1 MSSVHFLIQSII
13 KYRHRA
19 ILAVV
24 MVLGVTLMTLLPP
37 LIMAWVVDVV
47 IGQGKYALLPPL
59 MLLSLAMP
67 WISGAMQSVGNYM
80 VIMTSQRIVFDMRLK
95 LYRAVQHLSVRYLQ
109 NTPTG
114 KLMERLRG
122 DIEQVQTIF
131 NGQMIGLASQLI
143 TALIAVSVMFF
154 LSWKL
159 TLIVLFGVSMYVFNY
174 KWFVRRIRTVQKRVR
189 SKMDRLSG
197 RAQERLAGNIVVQA
211 YNSQRTERRTFMRAN
226 FLTERVNH
234 RFRQL
239 NNAYG
244 MSSSALTWTTYAS
257 VQLFGT
263 FLVIHGD
270 ITYGAVI
277 AVAAYTWRL
286 LQPAV
291 QLAEL
296 SNQLEQTKIAL
307 DRIVELIHAERD
319 FIAKPGLQLETLHG
333 QVTFEDLSFQY
344 EPDKPVLKNINLEVQ
359 PGQIVA
365 FVGETGCGKSTS
377 ISLIYHY
384 YEAISGRL
392 LIDGHDITQLDTRW
406 YRNHLAMVPQDPIV
420 LDDTLANNIAYGD
433 PGASLERILAA
444 AKMAELSSIIE
455 RLPQGVHTM
464 LGEEGSKLSVGERQR
479 LCIARAILKDPTI
492 LILDEAT
499 SSLDP
504 QSEALIQKALNRVM
518 QNRTTF
524 IIAHRLSTIVHA
536 DIIVVLDKGR
546 ILEQGTHAQL
556 MSNSKSRY
564 RHLFNT
570 QMASSTQK
578 SARRIKPNDVTSVR
592 EIA

>member
-1 MSSVHFLIQSII
+1 
-13 KYRHRA
+13 
-19 ILAVV
+19 
-24 MVLGVTLMTLLPP
+24 
-37 LIMAWVVDVV
+37 
-47 IGQGKYALLPPL
+47 
-59 MLLSLAMP
+59 
-67 WISGAMQSVGNYM
+67 
-80 VIMTSQRIVFDMRLK
+80 
-95 LYRAVQHLSVRYLQ
+95 
-109 NTPTG
+109 
-114 KLMERLRG
+114 
-122 DIEQVQTIF
+122 
-131 NGQMIGLASQLI
+131 
-143 TALIAVSVMFF
+143 
-154 LSWKL
+154 
-159 TLIVLFGVSMYVFNY
+159 MYVFNY

-211 YNSQRTERRTFMRAN
+211 YNSQRSERRMFTRAN

-263 FLVIHGD
+263 YLVVHGD
-270 ITYGAVI
+270 IPYGSVI

-296 SNQLEQTKIAL
+296 SNQLQQTKISL
-307 DRIVELIHAERD
+307 DRIVELMQSEKD
-319 FIAKPGLQLETLHG
+319 FIAKGGLQLPQLNGH
-333 QVTFEDLSFQY
+333 VTFENLSFQY
-344 EPDKPVLKNINLEVQ
+344 EPGKPVLKDLNLEVN

-384 YEAISGRL
+384 YEATGGRL

-433 PGASLERILAA
+433 PGASLERILEAA
-444 AKMAELSSIIE
+444 HMAELDTIIE
-455 RLPQGVHTM
+455 RLPKGVNTL

-504 QSEALIQKALNRVM
+504 QSEALIQKALERVM
-518 QNRTTF
+518 QGRTTF

-556 MSNSKSRY
+556 MSHAKGRY

-570 QMASSTQK
+570 QMASTTHRPAPLIANVAK
-578 SARRIKPNDVTSVR
+578 

>member
-1 MSSVHFLIQSII
+1 MSSVHFLVQSII
-13 KYRHRA
+13 KYRARA

-24 MVLGVTLMTLLPP
+24 MVLGVTLLTLLPP
-37 LIMAWVVDVV
+37 LILAAVVDQV
-47 IGQGKYALLPPL
+47 IGKGRYALLGPL
-59 MLLSLAMP
+59 MILSLALP
-67 WISGAMQSVGNYM
+67 WVSGLMQSIGNYS
-80 VIMTSQRIVFDMRLK
+80 VIMTSQRIVFDMRLT
-95 LYRAVQHLSVRYLQ
+95 LYRAVQNLSVRYLQ

-131 NGQMIGLASQLI
+131 SGQMIGLASQLV
-143 TALIAVSVMFF
+143 TALIAVIVMFW
-154 LSWKL
+154 LSWQL
-159 TLIVLFGVSMYVFNY
+159 TLIVIFGVSMYVVNY

-197 RAQERLAGNIVVQA
+197 RAQERLAGSIVVQA
-211 YNSQRTERRTFMRAN
+211 YNSQRAERRMFTRAN
-226 FLTERVNH
+226 FLTERVHH

-244 MSSSALTWTTYAS
+244 MSSSALTWATFAT

-263 FLVIHGD
+263 YLVIRGNFQ
-270 ITYGAVI
+270 YGTVI
-277 AVAAYTWRL
+277 AVSSYTWRL

-296 SNQLEQTKIAL
+296 SNQLEQTKISL
-307 DRIVELIHAERD
+307 DRIVELIQAERD
-319 FIAKPGLQLETLHG
+319 FTEKAGKKLPELRG
-333 QVTFEDLSFQY
+333 QVTFDDLSFQY
-344 EPDKPVLKNINLEVQ
+344 EPDTPVLKNINLDVQ

-384 YEAISGRL
+384 YKPVGGRL
-392 LIDGHDITQLDTRW
+392 LIDGHDINDLDTRW

-433 PGASLERILAA
+433 PNASIERIEKA

-455 RLPQGVHTM
+455 RLPNGVHTL

-518 QNRTTF
+518 ENRTTF

-564 RHLFNT
+564 RHLFTT
-570 QMASSTQK
+570 QMASTTAK
-578 SARRIKPNDVTSVR
+578 VKESA
-592 EIA
+592 

>member
-13 KYRHRA
+13 KYRARA

-24 MVLGVTLMTLLPP
+24 MVLGVTMLTLLPP
-37 LIMAWVVDVV
+37 LILGWVVDEV
-47 IGQGKYALLPPL
+47 IGKGRYALLPPL
-59 MLLSLAMP
+59 MLISLAMP
-67 WISGAMQSVGNYM
+67 WISGVMQTIGNYS
-80 VIMTSQRIVFDMRLK
+80 VIMTSQRIVFDMRLT

-131 NGQMIGLASQLI
+131 SGQMVNLASQLV
-143 TALIAVSVMFF
+143 TALVAIVVMFY
-154 LSWKL
+154 LSWQL
-159 TLIVLFGVSMYVFNY
+159 TLIVMFGVSMYVFNY
-174 KWFVRRIRTVQKRVR
+174 KWFVRRIRTVQKRMR

-211 YNSQRTERRTFMRAN
+211 YNSQRNERRVFTRAN
-226 FLTERVNH
+226 FLTERVHH

-244 MSSSALTWTTYAS
+244 MSSSALTWTTFAT

-263 FLVIHGD
+263 YLVVMGNIQ
-270 ITYGAVI
+270 YGAVI

-296 SNQLEQTKIAL
+296 SNQLEQTKISL
-307 DRIVELIHAERD
+307 DRIVELIQAERD
-319 FIAKPGLQLETLHG
+319 FTVKPGKKLPGLKGH
-333 QVTFEDLSFQY
+333 VTFENLSFQY
-344 EPDKPVLKNINLEVQ
+344 EPDKPVLKNINLDVQ

-384 YEAISGRL
+384 YEAVGGRL
-392 LIDGHDITQLDTRW
+392 LIDGHDINELDTRW

-433 PGASLERILAA
+433 PNASIERIEKA

-455 RLPQGVHTM
+455 RLPKGVHTL

-518 QNRTTF
+518 QDRTTF

-536 DIIVVLDKGR
+536 DIIVVLDKGN
-546 ILEQGTHAQL
+546 ILEMGTHAQL
-556 MSNSKSRY
+556 MSNTKSRY
-564 RHLFNT
+564 RHLFTT
-570 QMASSTQK
+570 QMASTTAK
-578 SARRIKPNDVTSVR
+578 ARESA
-592 EIA
+592 

>member
-1 MSSVHFLIQSII
+1 M
-13 KYRHRA
+13 
-19 ILAVV
+19 AVL
-24 MVLGVTLMTLLPP
+24 MVLGVTLLTLLPP
-37 LIMAWVVDVV
+37 LIMAWVVDEV
-47 IGQGKYALLPPL
+47 IGKGRYIILPPL
-59 MLLSLAMP
+59 MVLSLLLP
-67 WISGAMQSVGNYM
+67 WISGSMQAVGNYM

-143 TALIAVSVMFF
+143 TALIAVVVMFI
-154 LSWKL
+154 LSWQL
-159 TLIVLFGVSMYVFNY
+159 TLIVIFGVSMYVFNY
-174 KWFVRRIRTVQKRVR
+174 KWFVRRIRIVQKRMR

-211 YNSQRTERRTFMRAN
+211 YNSQRTERRMFTRAN
-226 FLTERVNH
+226 FLTERVHH

-263 FLVIHGD
+263 YLVIRGN
-270 ITYGAVI
+270 IPYGTVI
-277 AVAAYTWRL
+277 AVSAYTWRL

-307 DRIVELIHAERD
+307 DRIVELLHAERD
-319 FIAKPGLQLETLHG
+319 FTDKPGLQLPELRG
-333 QVTFEDLSFQY
+333 EVIFDNLSFQY
-344 EPDKPVLKNINLEVQ
+344 EPDKPVLKSINLHVQ

-384 YEAISGRL
+384 YEAVAGRL
-392 LIDGHDITQLDTRW
+392 LIDGHNINDLDTRW
-406 YRNHLAMVPQDPIV
+406 YRSHLAMVPQDPIV

-433 PGASLERILAA
+433 PKASIERIMEAA
-444 AKMAELSSIIE
+444 RMAELSGIIE
-455 RLPQGVHTM
+455 RLPDGVHTL
-464 LGEEGSKLSVGERQR
+464 LGEEGAKLSVGERQR

-518 QNRTTF
+518 EGRTTF
-524 IIAHRLSTIVHA
+524 IIAHRLSTIVHS
-536 DIIVVLDKGR
+536 DIIVVLDKGN

-570 QMASSTQK
+570 QMASTTHRSIQPVKET
-578 SARRIKPNDVTSVR
+578 A
-592 EIA
+592 

>member
-1 MSSVHFLIQSII
+1 MSSVHFLLQSIL

-24 MVLGVTLMTLLPP
+24 MVMGVTMLTLLPP
-37 LIMAWVVDVV
+37 LILATVVDEV
-47 IGQGKYALLPPL
+47 IGHGRYALLPPL
-59 MLLSLAMP
+59 MILSLTLP
-67 WISGAMQSVGNYM
+67 WLSGIMQGIGNYM
-80 VIMTSQRIVFDMRLK
+80 VILVSNRIVFDMRLQ
-95 LYRAVQHLSVRYLQ
+95 LYRAVQHLSVNYLQ

-114 KLMERLRG
+114 KIMERLRG
-122 DIEQVQTIF
+122 DILQVQTVF
-131 NGQMIGLASQLI
+131 SGQMVNLASQLV
-143 TALIAVSVMFF
+143 TALIAIAVMLF
-154 LSWKL
+154 LSWQL
-159 TLIVLFGVSMYVFNY
+159 TCVVLFGVSMYVFNY
-174 KWFVRRIRTVQKRVR
+174 KWFVRRIRTIQKRVR

-211 YNSQRTERRTFMRAN
+211 YNSQRTERRMFTRAN

-244 MSSSALTWTTYAS
+244 MSSSALTWTTFAT

-263 FLVIHGD
+263 YLVIRGN

-277 AVAAYTWRL
+277 AVASYTWRL

-291 QLAEL
+291 RLAEL
-296 SNQLEQTKIAL
+296 SNQLQQTKISL
-307 DRIVELIHAERD
+307 DRIVELMEADRD
-319 FIAKPGLQLETLHG
+319 YVCKPGLTLPKLQGH
-333 QVTFEDLSFQY
+333 VTFENLSFQY
-344 EPDKPVLKNINLEVQ
+344 EPGKPVLQGINLDVQ

-365 FVGETGCGKSTS
+365 FVGQTGCGKSTS

-384 YEAISGRL
+384 YEATGGRL
-392 LIDGHDITQLDTRW
+392 LIDGHDICELNTRW

-433 PGASLERILAA
+433 PNASMDRILLAA
-444 AKMAELSSIIE
+444 NMAEMDNIIE
-455 RLPQGVHTM
+455 RLPRGVDTM
-464 LGEEGSKLSVGERQR
+464 LGEEGAKLSVGECQR

-504 QSEALIQKALNRVM
+504 QSEALIQKALERVM
-518 QNRTTF
+518 QGRTTF

-536 DIIVVLDKGR
+536 DIIVVLDQGN

-556 MSNSKSRY
+556 MSKCKGRY

-570 QMASSTQK
+570 QMASTTQRAA
-578 SARRIKPNDVTSVR
+578 ARNKKEMV
-592 EIA
+592 